1 MRDAA
6 RLSMDPA
13 KMARCFKDD
22 GWRVMTGAEYETLCT
37 GGALPEWCR
46 AGLGAVLSP
55 PGGLSKWKGGER
67 G

>member
-22 GWRVMTGAEYETLCT
+22 GWRVMTGAAYEVLCAS
-37 GGALPEWCR
+37 GALPEWYEHR
-46 AGLGAVLSP
+46 GSE
-55 PGGLSKWKGGER
+55 GE
-67 G
+67 GE